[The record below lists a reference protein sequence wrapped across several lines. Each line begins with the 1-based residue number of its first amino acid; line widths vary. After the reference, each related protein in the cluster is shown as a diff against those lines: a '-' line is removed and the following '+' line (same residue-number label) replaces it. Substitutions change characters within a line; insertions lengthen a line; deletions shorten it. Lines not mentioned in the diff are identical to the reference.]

1 MFVVV
6 VFVVVVAAAVV
17 VIIIVLV
24 EVGAVV
30 VVVVVV
36 DNGVRSELR
45 RNLVSKECLEHF
57 SHLNKKPIRVIR
69 EEANLSQILRQNWAE

>member
-6 VFVVVVAAAVV
+6 VFVVVVAAPAAVV
-17 VIIIVLV
+17 VIIIFVV
-24 EVGAVV
+24 KVIVV
-30 VVVVVV
+30 VVVA

-45 RNLVSKECLEHF
+45 LNLVSKECLEHF
-57 SHLNKKPIRVIR
+57 SHLNKKPIRVIH

>member
-6 VFVVVVAAAVV
+6 VVAAAAVV
-17 VIIIVLV
+17 VIIIVVV
-24 EVGAVV
+24 EVV
-30 VVVVVV
+30 VVAAA

-57 SHLNKKPIRVIR
+57 SHLNKKPIRVIH

>member
-1 MFVVV
+1 MFV
-6 VFVVVVAAAVV
+6 VVVVAAAA
-17 VIIIVLV
+17 VIIIV
-24 EVGAVV
+24 VV
-30 VVVVVV
+30 VAVVVV

-57 SHLNKKPIRVIR
+57 SHLNKKPIRVIH

>member
-6 VFVVVVAAAVV
+6 VFVVVVAAAAVVINIVV
-17 VIIIVLV
+17 V
-24 EVGAVV
+24 E
-30 VVVVVV
+30 VVVVV

-57 SHLNKKPIRVIR
+57 SHLNKKPIRVIH
-69 EEANLSQILRQNWAE
+69 EVANLSQILRQNWAE